1 VHLIYFD
8 ESGNSGNNLG
18 DTEAPV
24 FVLCALCV
32 PADEW
37 QDIETELTNLRSALL
52 PDFASKDLEVHAK
65 DIVNPAKKHPFFTQP
80 ADLRLKLF
88 EVWMGVAKARKLTVF
103 YKAIV
108 KKRYARWLKDSFD
121 TKVQIN
127 PQVAAFV
134 FLAHVINEYL
144 SSRKPRSLGIFI
156 SDENREVVTDIE
168 EAIRVLR
175 ISRSR
180 LRLSQIVEKGFF
192 IESRKSLLLQLC
204 DLCTFSVRKREEE
217 KIGRRISQTNRSLA
231 SLADPLVYRGR
242 EATTDAIAWLQ
253 KQYAQNQ

>member
-8 ESGNSGNNLG
+8 ESGNSGNNLS
-18 DTEAPV
+18 DSQAPV
-24 FVLCALCV
+24 FLLCALCV

-37 QDIETELTNLRSALL
+37 QDIEADLINARDTLL
-52 PDFASKDLEVHAK
+52 PDLVQKNVEVHAK
-65 DIVNPAKKHPFFTQP
+65 DIVNPAKKHPFFTKP

-88 EVWMGVAKARKLTVF
+88 EDWMLVAKKRQLTVF
-103 YKAIV
+103 YKPIV

-121 TKVQIN
+121 TEVKIN
-127 PQVAAFV
+127 PQIAAFV

-144 SSRKPRSLGIFI
+144 CSRKPRSLGIFI

-168 EAIRVLR
+168 DAIRILR

-204 DLCTFSVRKREEE
+204 DLCTFSARKREEE
-217 KIGRRISQTNRSLA
+217 KIGRAISQTNRSLA
-231 SLADPLVYRGR
+231 KLTDPLVYRGR
-242 EATTDAIAWLQ
+242 EATTDVIAWLQ
-253 KQYAQNQ
+253 KQYAANQ

>member
-1 VHLIYFD
+1 MHLIYFD
-8 ESGNSGNNLG
+8 ESGNSGNNLA
-18 DTEAPV
+18 DSEAPV

-32 PADEW
+32 PAGEW
-37 QDIETELTNLRSALL
+37 QDIEADLVTSRDALL
-52 PDFASKDLEVHAK
+52 PDLVQKNIEVHAR
-65 DIVNPAKKHPFFTQP
+65 DIVNPAKKHPFFTKP

-88 EVWMGVAKARKLTVF
+88 EDWMHVAKARKLTVF

-108 KKRYARWLKDSFD
+108 KKRYARWLKDSFNAEV
-121 TKVQIN
+121 KIN
-127 PQVAAFV
+127 PQIAAFV

-168 EAIRVLR
+168 EAIRILR
-175 ISRSR
+175 ISRTR

-204 DLCTFSVRKREEE
+204 DLCTFSARKREEE
-217 KIGRRISQTNRSLA
+217 KIGRPLSQTNRSLA
-231 SLADPLVYRGR
+231 KLADPLVYRGR
-242 EATTDAIAWLQ
+242 EATTDAIAWLRE
-253 KQYAQNQ
+253 QYARNQ

>member
-1 VHLIYFD
+1 
-8 ESGNSGNNLG
+8 
-18 DTEAPV
+18 
-24 FVLCALCV
+24 
-32 PADEW
+32 
-37 QDIETELTNLRSALL
+37 
-52 PDFASKDLEVHAK
+52 
-65 DIVNPAKKHPFFTQP
+65 
-80 ADLRLKLF
+80 
-88 EVWMGVAKARKLTVF
+88 
-103 YKAIV
+103 V
-108 KKRYARWLKDSFD
+108 K
-121 TKVQIN
+121 IN
-127 PQVAAFV
+127 PQIAAFV

-144 SSRKPRSLGIFI
+144 YSRKPTSLGIFI

-168 EAIRVLR
+168 EAIRILR

-253 KQYAQNQ
+253 QQYAQNQ